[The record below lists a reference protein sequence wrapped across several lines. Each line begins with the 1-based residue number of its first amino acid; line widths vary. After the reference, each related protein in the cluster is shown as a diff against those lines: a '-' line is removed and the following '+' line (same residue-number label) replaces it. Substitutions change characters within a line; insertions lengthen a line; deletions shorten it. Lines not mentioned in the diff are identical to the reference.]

1 MTEKDLESR
10 IKEAQDK
17 IEKPASNTNNEASIG
32 GRLIIDLIAG
42 IIVGGFLGY
51 FLDSKLDTTP
61 IFLVILM
68 VLGSFGGLY
77 NFYKD
82 LNRR

>member
-1 MTEKDLESR
+1 MTENDLESR
-10 IKEAQDK
+10 IKEAQSKFQKSEDDVK
-17 IEKPASNTNNEASIG
+17 NHSAVG

-51 FLDSKLDTTP
+51 VLDGTFGTTP
-61 IFLVILM
+61 WLMLILLVF
-68 VLGSFGGLY
+68 GSFGGLY
-77 NFYKD
+77 TFYKD